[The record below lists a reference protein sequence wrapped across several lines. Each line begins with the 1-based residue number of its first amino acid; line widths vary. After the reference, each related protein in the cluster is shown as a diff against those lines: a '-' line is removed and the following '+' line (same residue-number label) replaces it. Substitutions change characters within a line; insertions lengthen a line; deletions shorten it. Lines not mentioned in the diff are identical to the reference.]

1 MFKIFIS
8 HSSKDKKLARR
19 LFEDMKKMGFDPW
32 LDEAEIAVGECI
44 LTKINDGIAKSDYIV
59 IILSKNS
66 VNSHWVEKEWKSK
79 YWDEISSGL
88 VTVLPILTDDCAI
101 PKLLQTKKYAD
112 FTEGYT
118 IGFAHLM
125 NALQKNQDV
134 DQEQISCLEKMNTD
148 NKIEYYWHRGI
159 QEYFGLILNFIFV
172 KFNSNKSYYKNNSI
186 TGELNNVD
194 ISNYMIFDLYSE
206 WDAVIRFW
214 TTTETATLLS
224 SNLEHNREINDVN
237 HIIVKDMEHVYDGN
251 YSYPT
256 KEKIKSIIDNI
267 GLKALRD
274 LKKNSEKSQY
284 FDLAISEGIL
294 LKDSVSFDP
303 NRIQFYIIIKSLK
316 NLGNAITSYVI
327 NEIKKFE
334 NIKSKT
340 VYITTGTSIRM
351 IVKGQI
357 DDFYGID
364 NFIRCITT
372 ILSNNDANDA
382 TTRTILVA
390 TRNVQ
395 VNNQFDFV
403 KAEENIVEK
412 KFDTLIKSSDEE
424 IKVPLSEKYLL
435 LSKYHTVIDILGMDD
450 HNIIHNLLKAKLFN
464 NTTYIKNIKDFFPEF
479 EQLLRDNLTKV
490 IMTSYGKNWQEHL
503 DNLKNGQGVKKSQ
516 TVTKLVLGDLAK
528 IYKQIVLDGNILKLT
543 PDEKTTFTFVMDNLP
558 VYRNNLAHNAA
569 TLKGWDDLFDFCR
582 KFIPFRHQF
591 RQHFHS
597 VGKALPELRI

>member
-8 HSSKDKKLARR
+8 HSSKDKKIARR

-44 LTKINDGIAKSDYIV
+44 LTKINDGIANSDYIV

-66 VNSHWVEKEWKSK
+66 VNSNWVEKEWKSK

-101 PKLLQTKKYAD
+101 PKLLQTKKYAN

-118 IGFAHLM
+118 VGFAHLM
-125 NALQKNQDV
+125 NALQKKRHV

-159 QEYFGLILNFIFV
+159 QEYFGLTLNFIFV

-237 HIIVKDMEHVYDGN
+237 HIIVKDMEHIYDGDYN
-251 YSYPT
+251 YPT
-256 KEKIKSIIDNI
+256 KEKIKTIIDNI
-267 GLKALRD
+267 GLKALLD

-294 LKDSVSFDP
+294 LKDSVAFDP
-303 NRIQFYIIIKSLK
+303 RRIQFYIIIKSLK

-327 NEIKKFE
+327 NEIKKFK

-364 NFIRCITT
+364 DFIRCITT
-372 ILSNNDANDA
+372 ILSSNDANHA

-403 KAEENIVEK
+403 KAAENIVEK

-424 IKVPLSEKYLL
+424 IKVSLSEKYLL
-435 LSKYHTVIDILGMDD
+435 LSKYHTVVDILGMDD

-503 DNLKNGQGVKKSQ
+503 DNLKDEQGVKKSE
-516 TVTKLVLGDLAK
+516 TATKLVLGDLAK

-543 PDEKTTFTFVMDNLP
+543 PDEKKTFTFVMDNLP

-569 TLKGWDDLFDFCR
+569 TLKGWDGLFDFCR

-597 VGKALPELRI
+597 WKSPCQS